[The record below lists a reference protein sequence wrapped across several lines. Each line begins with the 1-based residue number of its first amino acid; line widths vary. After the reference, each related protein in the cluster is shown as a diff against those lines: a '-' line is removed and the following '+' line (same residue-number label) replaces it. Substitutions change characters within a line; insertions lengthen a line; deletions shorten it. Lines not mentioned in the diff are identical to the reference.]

1 MGTLMIA
8 AFDIAIEKTSGS
20 LKIMTTLSLEC
31 EGSLACKKVCLLL
44 LDCISNM
51 RLRRRFQ
58 L

>member
-1 MGTLMIA
+1 MIA

-20 LKIMTTLSLEC
+20 LKIMATLSLEC